1 MKCFKIVL
9 LAGLFAILLS
19 GRVAAQ
25 QHLGVINF
33 ETSCADEVGEDI
45 NSAVALLHHMMYEQ
59 AEAIFDGVAEA
70 DPQCAMASWGVAM
83 SQLHPLWAP
92 PTEVE
97 IQNGVE
103 AVARAREIGAKS
115 DREQAYIDAIGAF
128 FETDG
133 GFPTRVAAWEKGQRA
148 VLDAYPDDVDAGAF
162 AALAA
167 LAVAPKSDAT
177 FEAQEK
183 AGALLERLRNEAP
196 EHPGLFHYTIHAY
209 DNPRLAD
216 KALQVAQGY
225 DKLAP
230 EVPHALHMPSHV
242 FVRVGMWDDVVS
254 WNRRSAD
261 AARKHPVGGNTSM
274 HFSHALDYLV
284 YAHLQKGDDA
294 AALEASRE
302 LAGEESYQPNLA
314 SAYALAAAPARFA
327 LERREW
333 DEAAELPVA
342 EPESFPWADFPAAES
357 ITWFARG
364 IGAARTGDTDG
375 ANEALGRLDEIH
387 ETLETG
393 GDTYWATQTDAQRR
407 AVRAWVAYAAGNEE
421 QALELMR
428 GAADVED
435 SVDKHPVTPS
445 SVLPARELLGEML
458 LLVDQPEDARVAFE
472 ASLKVSKNR
481 LNSLSGAGRAAE
493 LSGDREAAMEYY
505 SHVIELVNQRPD
517 VARPR
522 VEDARRLASSTKG

>member
-1 MKCFKIVL
+1 M
-9 LAGLFAILLS
+9 FAILLS

-25 QHLGVINF
+25 QHLGVVNF

-59 AEAIFDGVAEA
+59 AEATFRGVAEA

-92 PTEVE
+92 PTEAE
-97 IQNGVE
+97 IQKGLE
-103 AVARAREIGAKS
+103 AVGSARELGANS

-133 GFPTRVAAWEKGQRA
+133 DFPTRVAAWEKGQRA
-148 VLDAYPDDVDAGAF
+148 VMDAHPDDIDAGAF

-177 FEAQEK
+177 FEAQEQ
-183 AGALLERLRNEAP
+183 AGAMLERLHSEAP

-216 KALQVAQGY
+216 KALQAAHGY

-242 FVRVGMWDDVVS
+242 FVRVGKWDDVVS

-294 AALEASRE
+294 AALEASHE
-302 LAGEESYQPNLA
+302 LAGEASYQPNLA
-314 SAYALAAAPARFA
+314 SAYALAAAPARYA
-327 LERREW
+327 LERRAW

-342 EPESFPWADFPAAES
+342 EPASFPWADFPAAES

-364 IGAARTGDTDG
+364 IGAARTGDADG
-375 ANEALGRLDEIH
+375 ANKALGRLDELH

-393 GDTYWATQTDAQRR
+393 GDTYWATHTDAQRR
-407 AVRAWVAYAAGNEE
+407 AVRAWVEYAAGNEE
-421 QALELMR
+421 QAVKLMR
-428 GAADVED
+428 EAADVED

-458 LLVDQPEDARVAFE
+458 LLVDRPDDARAAFE
-472 ASLKVSKNR
+472 ASLRVSKNR

-493 LSGDREAAMEYY
+493 LSGDSEAAMEYY
-505 SHVIELVNQRPD
+505 SQVVELVDQRVD
-517 VARPR
+517 VSRPR
-522 VEDARRLASSTKG
+522 LEDARRLAASEKG